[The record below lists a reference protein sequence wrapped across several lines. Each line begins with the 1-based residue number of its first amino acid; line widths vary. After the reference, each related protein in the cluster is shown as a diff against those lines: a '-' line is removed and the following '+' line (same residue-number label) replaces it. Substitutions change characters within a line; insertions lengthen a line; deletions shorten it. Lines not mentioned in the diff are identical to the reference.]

1 MTDYDRKNLKFLLS
15 CDPATLLD
23 WYNTVDEEDH
33 EYASELLTQYSEELK
48 LREKF
53 SLVEAVNLDNLVP
66 DAQQYLKKFSI
77 KK

>member
-1 MTDYDRKNLKFLLS
+1 MNDHDRENLNFLLS
-15 CDPATLLD
+15 CDPDTLLD

-33 EYASELLTQYSEELK
+33 EYASELMTQYSEELK

-53 SLVEAVNLDNLVP
+53 SIVESINLDNLVP
-66 DAQQYLKKFSI
+66 DAQAYLKKFSI